1 ILPLAWSVALIMALI
16 RNEWSGLFWYM
27 GYFVNWLPHSPP
39 PTDLGH
45 YWSLAVEEQF
55 YLVWPALV
63 FYLSRPTLLRATL
76 AVIVLDIA
84 CRLAF
89 SMWPPSF
96 ATDQFLGLATFARA
110 DTLAVGALL
119 AQQERS
125 GGLGRHLRWAWPA
138 GLLACLAV
146 VAIRVMELRG

>member
-1 ILPLAWSVALIMALI
+1 MALV
-16 RNEWSGLFWYM
+16 RGESSGLIWYM
-27 GYFVNWLPHSPP
+27 GFFANWLPHSPAP
-39 PTDLGH
+39 RDLGH

-63 FYLSRPTLLRATL
+63 FYLSRRTLLCATL

-84 CRLAF
+84 CRFAF

-110 DTLAVGALL
+110 DTLAVGTLL
-119 AQQERS
+119 AQRERS
-125 GGLGRHLRWAWPA
+125 GGLGRDLRWAWPA
-138 GLLACLAV
+138 VLFAGLAV
-146 VAIRVMELRG
+146 VAIRAMELRDAPHSVYVQP